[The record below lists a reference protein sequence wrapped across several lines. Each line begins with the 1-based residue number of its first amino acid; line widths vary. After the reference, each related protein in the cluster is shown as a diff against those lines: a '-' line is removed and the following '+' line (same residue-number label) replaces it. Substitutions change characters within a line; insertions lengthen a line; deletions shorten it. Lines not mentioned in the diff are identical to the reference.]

1 MTKIISILNQ
11 KGGVG
16 NTTIS
21 QHLITG
27 LRKKGYRVL
36 AVDFDAQCDL
46 TFIFNIENTY
56 TIYDVIQ
63 NNTNI
68 NECIEND
75 FLAGS
80 RYLNNIDFN
89 KQKHK
94 DFLLKNALKNIIYNY
109 DYIVIDTPPAL
120 SDITVNALTAS
131 DEILIIAQGDILSIK
146 GISQLGESISVIKT
160 YTNKD
165 LAIKGI
171 LLTRFANRT
180 VLAKDVAEKLEELAS
195 GLNTKLFKIKIRECN
210 AIKEAQANQTNIYDY
225 KKNSIAYNDFK
236 NFIEE
241 FLEEKDGENNE

>member
-1 MTKIISILNQ
+1 MAQIIAIANQ

-16 NTTIS
+16 KTTIS

>member
-1 MTKIISILNQ
+1 MNNVID
-11 KGGVG
+11 
-16 NTTIS
+16 
-21 QHLITG
+21 
-27 LRKKGYRVL
+27 LREKK
-36 AVDFDAQCDL
+36 
-46 TFIFNIENTY
+46 FNVYELY
-56 TIYDVIQ
+56 KRGRLEESD
-63 NNTNI
+63 
-68 NECIEND
+68 D
-75 FLAGS
+75 
-80 RYLNNIDFN
+80 
-89 KQKHK
+89 
-94 DFLLKNALKNIIYNY
+94 ALKNIIYNY

>member
-1 MTKIISILNQ
+1 LTKIISILNQ

-16 NTTIS
+16 KTTIS
-21 QHLITG
+21 QHLIVG

-63 NNTNI
+63 NNANV

-109 DYIVIDTPPAL
+109 DYIIIDTPPAL

-160 YTNKD
+160 YTNKN

>member
-1 MTKIISILNQ
+1 MTKIISILNR

-16 NTTIS
+16 KTTIS

-241 FLEEKDGENNE
+241 FLEEKGGENNE